1 MKIEKRSTPN
11 TKRIC
16 FVLVIL
22 FVCLGIGIY
31 MNVRYR
37 NSKQIMF
44 PEDSTAIMSEYQ
56 QEIQFIENYTGIVID
71 EINADTADYILTA
84 THDFKLNH
92 LDTDLLFD
100 DLNNSIVDAALE
112 FKAYQMNSNV
122 WYKPR

>member
-16 FVLVIL
+16 FVVIIL

-44 PEDSTAIMSEYQ
+44 PEDSTAIMNEYQ

-84 THDFKLNH
+84 THDFELNH